1 MLTAMLSRVAASLG
15 VLVLAATVAGAEPVA
30 VLATNHGEIAIR
42 FVDGAP
48 QTAAQFRRLVEE
60 GFYDGT
66 NFYRVVDGHVIQ
78 AGDGGENEQPTVPAE
93 FGAYPH
99 VTGAVGLAR
108 AEDPDSGSTEFY
120 ICVAPRPHLDGRY
133 AVFGLVADGHETVL
147 SIARTEV
154 EERFVGEEGSVAF
167 HQPVEDVVIER
178 AWIEERDL
186 APLAALEAGATT
198 DAQAEGGG

>member
-1 MLTAMLSRVAASLG
+1 MFRRLAIGVAAAAVCSTLSL
-15 VLVLAATVAGAEPVA
+15 AEPVA

-48 QTAAQFRRLVEE
+48 QTAAQFQRLVGE

-66 NFYRVVDGHVIQ
+66 EFYRVVDGHVIQ
-78 AGDGGENEQPTVPAE
+78 AGDGGENDQPTVAAE
-93 FGAYPH
+93 FGAWPH

-108 AEDPDSGSTEFY
+108 GEDPDSGSTEFY

-133 AVFGLVADGHETVL
+133 AVFGLVVDGYESVL

-154 EERFVGEEGSVAF
+154 EEQFVGEEGNVAF
-167 HQPVEDVVIER
+167 HRPVEYVVIER
-178 AWIEERDL
+178 AWIEDRDL
-186 APLAALEAGATT
+186 PPLSALEEKDPG
-198 DAQAEGGG
+198 DEGEPGDQP

>member
-1 MLTAMLSRVAASLG
+1 MFRHLVIGVVAAAIGSTLSL
-15 VLVLAATVAGAEPVA
+15 AEPVA

-48 QTAAQFRRLVEE
+48 QTAAQFQRLVGE

-66 NFYRVVDGHVIQ
+66 EFYRVVDGHVIQ
-78 AGDGGENEQPTVPAE
+78 AGDGGENDQPTVAAE
-93 FGAYPH
+93 FGAWPH

-108 AEDPDSGSTEFY
+108 GEDLDSGSTEFY

-133 AVFGLVADGHETVL
+133 AVFGLVVDGYESVL

-154 EERFVGEEGSVAF
+154 EEQFVGEAGNVAF
-167 HQPVEDVVIER
+167 HQPVEDVIIER
-178 AWIEERDL
+178 AWIEDRDL
-186 APLAALEAGATT
+186 PPLSTLEEK
-198 DAQAEGGG
+198 DPDDEGERGDQP

>member
-1 MLTAMLSRVAASLG
+1 MFKRLAIGVAAAAVCSTPSL
-15 VLVLAATVAGAEPVA
+15 AEPVA

-48 QTAAQFRRLVEE
+48 QTAAQFQRLVEE

-66 NFYRVVDGHVIQ
+66 TFYRVVDGHVIQ
-78 AGDGGENEQPTVPAE
+78 AGDGGENDQPTVAAE
-93 FGAYPH
+93 FGAWPH
-99 VTGAVGLAR
+99 VTGAMGLAR

-133 AVFGLVADGHETVL
+133 AVFGLVVDGYESVL

-154 EERFVGEEGSVAF
+154 EEQFVGDAGTVAF
-167 HQPVEDVVIER
+167 HQPVGDVVIER
-178 AWIEERDL
+178 AWIEDRDL
-186 APLAALEAGATT
+186 PPLSALEEKDPG
-198 DAQAEGGG
+198 DEGEPGDQP

>member
-1 MLTAMLSRVAASLG
+1 MLAAMLRSIGTILG
-15 VLVLAATVAGAEPVA
+15 VLTLPLSIAAEPVA
-30 VLATNHGEIAIR
+30 VLATNHGEIVIR

-48 QTAAQFRRLVEE
+48 QTAAQFQRLVEE
-60 GFYDGT
+60 GFYEGT
-66 NFYRVVDGHVIQ
+66 TFYRVVDGHVVQ

-133 AVFGLVADGHETVL
+133 AVFGLVVDGHETVL

-167 HQPVEDVVIER
+167 HRPVREVVIER
-178 AWIEERDL
+178 AWIEDRDL
-186 APLAALEAGATT
+186 PSLAVLATKEAE
-198 DAQAEGGG
+198 DEDE